1 MNKLTTKEWITHEGF
16 TKITSIEDIKEL
28 TTSKPR
34 VFRLLLNFSVFSRRT
49 IKYFPKKQCFS
60 IKNHVSDTR
69 STYTEH
75 QLSEDI
81 IAEGIRLGSF
91 WMEPEN

>member
-1 MNKLTTKEWITHEGF
+1 MSKQTSKERIVHEGF

-34 VFRLLLNFSVFSRRT
+34 IFRLQLNFSVFSRRT

-60 IKNHVSDTR
+60 IKNHVSDTKD
-69 STYTEH
+69 TYTEQ

-81 IAEGIRLGSF
+81 IAEGIRHGSF